1 MKPGDLIKYPHL
13 RLGPSR
19 RPCFAIVLQV
29 DPVGGGVTKAHI
41 LDNGRVAW
49 LVTSDCEVIN
59 ESQ

>member
-19 RPCFAIVLQV
+19 RPCFAIVLHLN
-29 DPVGGGVTKAHI
+29 DAGGVTKAHI